1 MIAGRP
7 GKSRSLIC
15 FVDRRRG
22 REEEDG
28 NGWLAADQLA
38 ACLPFSFSFSGRQGR
53 GRARTPEAPPPS
65 HSLEQR
71 GPSPAQPS
79 PTITNGE
86 PTKAHVAPSRRRE
99 SSSFLLSS
107 HLAGGRIPP
116 PRPPPTTKRP
126 LGLGSAPPRGPY
138 VSYLP
143 PSALAALRLRLI
155 PFLAIGL

>member
-38 ACLPFSFSFSGRQGR
+38 ACLPFSFSFSFSGRQGR

-71 GPSPAQPS
+71 GTQPSPAQLLLM
-79 PTITNGE
+79 
-86 PTKAHVAPSRRRE
+86 E
-99 SSSFLLSS
+99 S
-107 HLAGGRIPP
+107 P
-116 PRPPPTTKRP
+116 PRPMSRPPGGGSP
-126 LGLGSAPPRGPY
+126 LPSSSPRTSPAAAFPHRGHHPPRSGPWALARLLHE
-138 VSYLP
+138 VRTFPTSLP
-143 PSALAALRLRLI
+143 PHWRHCDCD
-155 PFLAIGL
+155 